1 MPKPTPPR
9 GKSRADSLMETLKRT
24 QPAAAAE
31 RSAPAETPPCRGREP
46 PRRTGGGRPAQ
57 TPAGKRSAIY
67 LNAEDQKI
75 LRELAVWFAS
85 QGRPINDT
93 LIIRAALRS
102 VAARPDSALLRAY
115 EQARKADR
123 RFKQAAEGG
132 GRISVFTSTAHAFTL
147 PFARGKGHVS
157 GVMCA

>member
-1 MPKPTPPR
+1 MR
-9 GKSRADSLMETLKRT
+9 TLART
-24 QPAAAAE
+24 RPAPAAE
-31 RSAPAETPPCRGREP
+31 PSETPPVPADTAPSRPEP
-46 PRRTGGGRPAQ
+46 VAAAK

-102 VAARPDSALLRAY
+102 VAERPDSALLRAY

-123 RFKQAAEGG
+123 RFKAADGD
-132 GRISVFTSTAHAFTL
+132 
-147 PFARGKGHVS
+147 
-157 GVMCA
+157 

>member
-1 MPKPTPPR
+1 MPKRTPPG
-9 GKSRADSLMETLKRT
+9 GKSREDSLMRTLART
-24 QPAAAAE
+24 RPAPAAE
-31 RSAPAETPPCRGREP
+31 PSETPPVPADVVSPRSEP
-46 PRRTGGGRPAQ
+46 ATAK

-102 VAARPDSALLRAY
+102 VAERPDSALLRAY

-123 RFKQAAEGG
+123 RFKAAADGD
-132 GRISVFTSTAHAFTL
+132 
-147 PFARGKGHVS
+147 
-157 GVMCA
+157 

>member
-1 MPKPTPPR
+1 MHNRRTEERAMPKRTPPG
-9 GKSRADSLMETLKRT
+9 GKSREDSLMRTLART
-24 QPAAAAE
+24 RPAPAAEPFEPPPVPADVASPRSEPAAAAK
-31 RSAPAETPPCRGREP
+31 
-46 PRRTGGGRPAQ
+46 

-102 VAARPDSALLRAY
+102 VAERPDSA
-115 EQARKADR
+115 
-123 RFKQAAEGG
+123 
-132 GRISVFTSTAHAFTL
+132 
-147 PFARGKGHVS
+147 
-157 GVMCA
+157 